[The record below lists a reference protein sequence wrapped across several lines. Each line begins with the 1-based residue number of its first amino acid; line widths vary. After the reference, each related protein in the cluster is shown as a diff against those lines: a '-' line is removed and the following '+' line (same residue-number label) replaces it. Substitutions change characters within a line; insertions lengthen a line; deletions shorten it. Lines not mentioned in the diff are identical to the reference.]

1 MAATTT
7 TKATAQL
14 YGASPGT
21 PPKTP
26 ATEEHVRPQHI
37 EQELRPEEGPRGP
50 LRGTILASLLG
61 HPQRG
66 AHEGVQ
72 QRPCGAEERKGLTT

>member
-26 ATEEHVRPQHI
+26 ASW
-37 EQELRPEEGPRGP
+37 LGEGCP
-50 LRGTILASLLG
+50 AE
-61 HPQRG
+61 G
-66 AHEGVQ
+66 AGQ
-72 QRPCGAEERKGLTT
+72 DPNQ